1 MLFLKCEKE
10 ARKLGQNLLL
20 KAVVC
25 PEKADF
31 AHEIAID
38 IVNVMGGGADSD
50 IKVVIPLLKSPFLE
64 NCLRGRAFVVR

>member
-38 IVNVMGGGADSD
+38 IVNVMGGG
-50 IKVVIPLLKSPFLE
+50 
-64 NCLRGRAFVVR
+64 G

>member
-38 IVNVMGGGADSD
+38 IVNVMGGADSD